1 MEMNPSEPTEERNS
15 QLNLKEKTAILMR
28 LNRIEGQIRGV
39 KGQVERNEY
48 CDHVLNQMSAIHYAL
63 NAVGRLLM
71 ENHLK
76 THVRSR
82 VEQTKGALLDEM
94 LQTLTILMK

>member
-1 MEMNPSEPTEERNS
+1 MNPSESTHERIG

-48 CDHVLNQMSAIHYAL
+48 CDHVLNQMSAIHSAL
-63 NAVGRLLM
+63 NAVGRLLL

-82 VEQTKGALLDEM
+82 VKQTNESLLDEV
-94 LQTLTILMK
+94 LETLTILMK

>member
-1 MEMNPSEPTEERNS
+1 MNPNEPIQERTS
-15 QLNLKEKTAILMR
+15 QLNVKEKTAILIR

-48 CDHVLNQMSAIHYAL
+48 CDHVLNQMSAIHSAL
-63 NAVGRLLM
+63 NAVGRLLL

-76 THVRSR
+76 THARSR
-82 VEQTKGALLDEM
+82 VQQTDGANVDKV